1 VIVANCEGLRLT
13 VACSRLIIRNCLDCA
28 FYPAVLSAPLII
40 GDCRGLRFGPHDMV
54 YASLASHL
62 ALVGL
67 PTDWAG
73 INRWNDVVE
82 VESYL
87 DKNTNL
93 IASGRSSGGESA
105 IRRTDFRAGSSF
117 RLACLS
123 SVVAELSASS
133 PSAEAIVSFVS
144 PQHFVVRAVPVAE
157 EAVRGEVGP
166 IPPEGA
172 YTNALRSRGEV
183 LGLLEAR
190 VQQKGIPSV
199 DWTAFET
206 ALSDSFMVRGVPP
219 RVVAP
224 TVVAATMAPHR
235 HTLVLSVA
243 GMVDHHRTHPAG
255 D

>member
-1 VIVANCEGLRLT
+1 M
-13 VACSRLIIRNCLDCA
+13 ACSRLIIRNCLDCA
-28 FYPAVLSAPLII
+28 FYPAVPTAPLII

-62 ALVGL
+62 ALAGL

-82 VESYL
+82 VENYL
-87 DKNTNL
+87 DKNMNS
-93 IASGRSSGGESA
+93 IMSDRASAGESA
-105 IRRTDFRAGSSF
+105 VTATYDASAH
-117 RLACLS
+117 RLTRLS
-123 SVVAELSASS
+123 SARTELSASS
-133 PSAEAIVSFVS
+133 PSAEAIVSFVA

-172 YTNALRSRGEV
+172 YMHALRSRAEV

-199 DWTAFET
+199 DWTIFES
-206 ALSDSFMVRGVPP
+206 AISDSFMVRGFCSPSAAPMTAHALSP
-219 RVVAP
+219 R
-224 TVVAATMAPHR
+224 R
-235 HTLVLSVA
+235 N
-243 GMVDHHRTHPAG
+243 G
-255 D
+255 